1 MHAEFEAYVHALTA
15 GDCRTKTSPSPL
27 SEIGKTLMALFT
39 DLLDA
44 AAPYYC
50 ELRPI
55 KRVRGAIAK
64 CCAPKQAI
72 GYHGLA

>member
-1 MHAEFEAYVHALTA
+1 MHAEFEAYIHAITE
-15 GDCRTKTSPSPL
+15 GHCGKEKSPSL
-27 SEIGKTLMALFT
+27 SAEIGKTLAALYS

-50 ELRPI
+50 ELKPI
-55 KRVRGAIAK
+55 KRVRGVIAK
-64 CCAPKQAI
+64 CCTPKQAI